1 MRHHL
6 DLRRTQRSDDLFLGK
21 PLRTRLLLRSGDH
34 PAEPALGQLDKPM
47 ARSKLAKNFAFNH
60 ECIRARHID
69 ENGCQIFIPGG
80 LRRAVKCHRY
90 GASIW
95 LPALECIQT
104 GEDQQCSTTVLRLEA
119 HHGHLRLLVR
129 REPCD
134 RLLQASSSCHDRDQQ
149 SIATECGNRPQVGL
163 WRGLRGR
170 GGHQTADLSTRCA
183 SVTRKWRGRQS
194 SSVIHASTST
204 SDKVGGSRVLSPIA
218 ARCRAWHIGL
228 MPAVDTVLL
237 PLCVGLT
244 LLGVIAT
251 GIAWRR
257 GHKGRVIQGIGLALA
272 PIALYFSG
280 LLRLLW
286 DAIVAFGT
294 WASKII
300 LSPAVWFGLS
310 LLGLCVVLWVVGGL
324 IARRSPKSK
333 AVTADSTAN
342 ALPAKKAG
350 KTRRSEPPVDE
361 EMAEI
366 EALLKSRGIE

>member
-1 MRHHL
+1 M
-6 DLRRTQRSDDLFLGK
+6 
-21 PLRTRLLLRSGDH
+21 
-34 PAEPALGQLDKPM
+34 
-47 ARSKLAKNFAFNH
+47 
-60 ECIRARHID
+60 
-69 ENGCQIFIPGG
+69 
-80 LRRAVKCHRY
+80 
-90 GASIW
+90 
-95 LPALECIQT
+95 
-104 GEDQQCSTTVLRLEA
+104 
-119 HHGHLRLLVR
+119 
-129 REPCD
+129 
-134 RLLQASSSCHDRDQQ
+134 
-149 SIATECGNRPQVGL
+149 
-163 WRGLRGR
+163 
-170 GGHQTADLSTRCA
+170 
-183 SVTRKWRGRQS
+183 
-194 SSVIHASTST
+194 
-204 SDKVGGSRVLSPIA
+204 LSPIA
-218 ARCRAWHIGL
+218 AHCRAWHIGL

-237 PLCVGLT
+237 PLCVGLA

-257 GHKGRVIQGIGLALA
+257 GNKGRVIQGIGLALA

-333 AVTADSTAN
+333 AVTADSTAS
-342 ALPAKKAG
+342 ALPAKKGAG
-350 KTRRSEPPVDE
+350 KARQSTPPIDE